1 MTGKSCVV
9 LSPHRSGNH
18 LIMQLLKML
27 GLKEY
32 KCWERKRYNF
42 LKLPLNGH
50 YAFGDHI
57 IPNRDYIE
65 QINKRKAI
73 FITRDPR
80 DMAVSLYYFAKKDIP
95 SWKFNKLSKSDCI
108 SLIIKGFTSK
118 TEKYPFK
125 GRYSNIDETFR
136 CRFAWRE
143 VKTVYS
149 TTFEKIVGNEKSRE
163 QEIKNIAEHLE
174 MPLTKELLK
183 YCVDKLIGH
192 TNYPYNFRKGIIGD
206 WKNHFT
212 EEHKELTKKI
222 AGQLLIEEGYE
233 KDLKW

>member
-1 MTGKSCVV
+1 MMGKSCVV
-9 LSPHRSGNH
+9 ISPYRSGNH
-18 LIMQLLKML
+18 LVMQLLKML
-27 GLKEY
+27 GLTEY
-32 KCWERKRYNF
+32 SCWEGKRYNF
-42 LKLPLNGH
+42 LNLPLNGS

-57 IPNRDYIE
+57 VLNKDYTN

-80 DMAVSLYYFAKKDIP
+80 DMVVSLYYFAKKDIP
-95 SWKFNKLSKSDCI
+95 SWNFNQLSKSDCI
-108 SLIIKGFTSK
+108 SLIIKGFSINP
-118 TEKYPFK
+118 EKPPFK
-125 GRYSNIDETFR
+125 GRHPDIDRVFR
-136 CRFAWRE
+136 SRFPWRE
-143 VKTVYS
+143 VKTAYS
-149 TTFEKIVGNEKSRE
+149 TTFEKFIRSEKSRE

-174 MPLTKELLK
+174 MPLTKELLT
-183 YCVDKLIGH
+183 YCVDTLIGY

-212 EEHKELTKKI
+212 EEHKELFKKI